1 MIQPMKPCSIT
12 RCISAGGIEILMH
25 GTIHH
30 LPVLQGLSPVEAK
43 GQGPLL
49 SKYCNAVDP

>member
-43 GQGPLL
+43 GQGPPL